1 MSTRSEIGILNNDDT
16 VTSIYCHWYGYPEYN
31 GKILSFYY
39 EKEEKIRELIKNGDL
54 SSLAEN
60 ISPNEDFNHDF
71 EKPQDYICVYY
82 HRDRAEPWEHIKPRT
97 YSDVGEWVKQ
107 IKKGW
112 QEYIYLFKGE
122 KWYFTRTNR
131 IKWQE
136 LKKAAFPVVQE
147 SSSAT
152 QSN

>member
-1 MSTRSEIGILNNDDT
+1 MSTRSEIGILNNDGT
-16 VTSIYCHWYGYPEYN
+16 VTSIYCHWDGYPEYN
-31 GKILSFYY
+31 GKILSLYY
-39 EKEEKIRELIKNGDL
+39 TSEEKVRELINNGDL

-60 ISPNEDFNHDF
+60 INPNKDFNHDF
-71 EKPQDYICVYY
+71 EKPQDYVCVYY
-82 HRDRAEPWEHIKPRT
+82 HRGRSEPWEQVKPRT
-97 YSDVGEWVKQ
+97 YSDVSKWTKE

-112 QEYIYLFKGE
+112 QEYIYLFKGG
-122 KWYFTRTNR
+122 KWCFTRTNR

-152 QSN
+152 PNY